1 MLKGRVAIITGAS
14 RGIGKAIA
22 IKLGEAGANLV
33 LNHYEPEELDLSK
46 SIKSQGGKVYTL
58 KGDISQFDEAG
69 KLIDYAMEIFSRI
82 DILVNNAGINRDN
95 LLVTMKEEEF
105 DRVISVNLKG
115 TFNCIRHTSKVML
128 KQRYGKIISISS
140 IVGLIGNIG
149 QANYAASKAGIMGL
163 TKSVAKE
170 LGSRGITANAIAPGY
185 IKTVMTDKLPDK
197 IKEKMLNNIPLKK
210 FGEIEDVA
218 NLVDFL
224 VSEKAGYIT
233 GQVINID
240 GGMVM

>member
-1 MLKGRVAIITGAS
+1 MLKGRVAVVTGAS

-22 IKLGEAGANLV
+22 SRLGEAGANLV
-33 LNHYEPEELDLSK
+33 LNHYEPEDLDLSK
-46 SIKSQGGKVYTL
+46 SIKSQGGQVHTL
-58 KGDISQFDEAG
+58 KGDISHFNEAG

-115 TFNCIRHTSKVML
+115 TFNCIKHASRIML
-128 KQRYGKIISISS
+128 KQRYGRIVSISS

-149 QANYAASKAGIMGL
+149 QANYAASKAGIIGL

-197 IKEKMLNNIPLKK
+197 IKEKMLNNIPMKK

-233 GQVINID
+233 GQVINVD

>member
-58 KGDISQFDEAG
+58 RGDISQFDEAG

-115 TFNCIRHTSKVML
+115 TFNCIRHASKVML

>member
-22 IKLGEAGANLV
+22 IKLGEAGVNLV

-46 SIKSQGGKVYTL
+46 SIESQGGKVYTL

-115 TFNCIRHTSKVML
+115 TFNCIKHASKVML

>member
-22 IKLGEAGANLV
+22 IKLGEAGVNLV

-115 TFNCIRHTSKVML
+115 TFNCIKHASKVML

>member
-22 IKLGEAGANLV
+22 KKMGETGANLV

-58 KGDISQFDEAG
+58 RGDISQFDEAG
-69 KLIDYAMEIFSRI
+69 KLINYAMEIFNRI

-115 TFNCIRHTSKVML
+115 TFNCIKHASKVML

>member
-58 KGDISQFDEAG
+58 RGDISQFDEAG

>member
-69 KLIDYAMEIFSRI
+69 KLINYAMEIFSRI